1 MRVAVD
7 TGGTFT
13 DVVYLEGTVVKANK
27 LPSTPFDPSQAV
39 LNGLF
44 LLGLNKITEVIHGTT
59 VGTNA
64 FLERK
69 GARIAFITT
78 SGFED
83 ILFIG
88 RQARPQLYDF
98 NVDKP
103 RPIVSP
109 EDCLGVKERVLG
121 DGTFLIPL
129 SEEEIKRCLTFLKK
143 ADIKS
148 AAVCFIHA
156 YFYPL
161 HETLLKKELK
171 SELNIPISISSEIL
185 PEFREFERASTTAI
199 NAYLTPVMANY
210 LSRLQKKLAGICLR
224 VQQSNGGWLTAEEAS
239 AQAVHTVLSGP
250 AGGVSGALFWAQRL
264 GEKRLITFDMGGT
277 STDVCLVDSRLPFTR
292 EYILD
297 GFPLSLPVVDIHTV
311 GAGGGSIAYLDAG
324 GVLKVGPQSAG
335 ADPGPA
341 CYGKGQKPTVTDA
354 NLVLGRLLPDKFL
367 GGRLH
372 LDIDRAKQAI
382 YPLARDLGIQLEEAA
397 AGIIEVANINMVRAL
412 RAVSLER
419 GFDPQDFT
427 LFCFGGAGG
436 LHACALARELGVK
449 QVMVPKLASV
459 LSALGLLLSPP
470 IKDFSRTVWLPVVKD
485 VRNKIETMLADLVK
499 QAIKV
504 MEAIGFN
511 RQNLQWDCFLDMRYQ
526 GQGYELTIPY
536 ARDFIDIFHAQ
547 HQQHFGHFYPDF
559 PLEIVTIRMR
569 IKANLGEI
577 FWKVETEKIGREY
590 FGRTKVYASH
600 GKQEVPMISW
610 DGLKAGEMVEGPAL
624 VIEPF
629 TTVWIEPDFKAE
641 VKDNYTLVLKRWE

>member
-13 DVVYLEGTVVKANK
+13 DIVYLEGEVIKANK
-27 LPSTPFDPSQAV
+27 LPSTPFDPAQAV
-39 LNGLF
+39 LNGLSP
-44 LLGLNKITEVIHGTT
+44 LGLNNITEVIHGTT

-69 GARIAFITT
+69 GARTAFITT
-78 SGFED
+78 AGFED

-88 RQARPQLYDF
+88 RQARSRLYDF
-98 NVDKP
+98 NVDNP
-103 RPIVSP
+103 LPIVFP
-109 EDCLGVKERVLG
+109 EDCFGVKERVLG

-129 SEEEIKRCLTFLKK
+129 SEEEINRCLAFLKK
-143 ADIKS
+143 TDIKS
-148 AAVCFIHA
+148 AAICFIHA
-156 YFYPL
+156 YLYPH
-161 HETLLKKELK
+161 HETLLKKALK
-171 SELNIPISISSEIL
+171 SNLNIPISISSEIL

-210 LSRLQKKLAGICLR
+210 LFHLQKELSGISLR
-224 VQQSNGGWLTAEEAS
+224 IQQSNGGWLTAKEAS
-239 AQAVHTVLSGP
+239 TQAVHTVLSGP
-250 AGGVSGALFWAQRL
+250 AGGVSGSLFWAQRL

-277 STDVCLVDSRLPFTR
+277 STDVCLVDGRLPFTR

-297 GFPLSLPVVDIHTV
+297 GFPLSLPVIDIHTV

-341 CYGKGQKPTVTDA
+341 CYGKGQQPTVTDA
-354 NLVLGRLLPDKFL
+354 NLVLGRILPDKFL
-367 GGRLH
+367 GGRMR
-372 LDIDRAKQAI
+372 LDIDRARQAI
-382 YPLARDLGIQLEEAA
+382 CPLARDMGVSVEEAA
-397 AGIIEVANINMVRAL
+397 LGIIEVANVNMVRAL

-419 GFDPQDFT
+419 GFDPHDFT
-427 LFCFGGAGG
+427 LFCFGGAAG

-485 VRNKIETMLADLVK
+485 IRNKIKAMFADLIQ
-499 QAIKV
+499 QAIKA
-504 MEAIGFN
+504 METIGFN
-511 RQNLQWDCFLDMRYQ
+511 QQDLQWDCFLDMRYQ

-536 ARDFIDIFHAQ
+536 TEDFVDSFHTQ

-559 PLEIVTIRMR
+559 PLEIVTIRVR
-569 IKANLGEI
+569 IKANLDEI
-577 FWKVETEKIGREY
+577 LWKVETQKIEREY
-590 FGRTKVYASH
+590 LGKTKVYTSH
-600 GKQEVPMISW
+600 GRQEVPMISW
-610 DGLKAGEMVEGPAL
+610 DGLKTGEVVKGPAL

-641 VKDNYTLVLKRWE
+641 IKDNYTLVLKQ